1 MTKRLVEID
10 DALLEAAK
18 AATSSNTITETVRRC
33 LEGAVR
39 AADTSAIDRLAAGL
53 AGIEFLDRSDAWR

>member
-10 DALLEAAK
+10 DALLEEAK
-18 AATSSNTITETVRRC
+18 AATGSHTITETIRRC

-39 AADTSAIDRLAAGL
+39 AADTSAIERLAAGL
-53 AGIEFLDRSDAWR
+53 ADIDFLDRSDAWR